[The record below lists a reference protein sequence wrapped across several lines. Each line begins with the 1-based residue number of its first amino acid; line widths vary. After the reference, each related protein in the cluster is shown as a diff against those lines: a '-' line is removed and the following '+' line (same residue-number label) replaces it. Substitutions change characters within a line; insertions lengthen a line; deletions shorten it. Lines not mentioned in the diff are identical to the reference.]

1 MNKVDHQTI
10 ALAGVLQ
17 ATFLVDQIAR
27 EGRCDEEAF
36 NTALSSL
43 FITSPEQTIDV
54 FGSLTRLQKGLELL
68 RDLLSQPSRS
78 QAPTWLRYALSIL
91 HLEAKLRKQPAM
103 LQQISKGLEQAN
115 SPKEHFGLSHENT
128 IASLADTY
136 HKTISTLSLRIQVN
150 GDPTHLRSEHNAA
163 KIRSLLL
170 AGIRSAMLW
179 HQVGGHRWQLLF
191 KRKALMNSATT
202 LLKGLTH

>member
-1 MNKVDHQTI
+1 MNKIDNQTI
-10 ALAGVLQ
+10 AIAGVLQ
-17 ATFLVDQIAR
+17 ATFLVDQVAR
-27 EGRCDEEAF
+27 EGRCDDALF
-36 NTALSSL
+36 TTAVNSL

-54 FGSLTRLQKGLELL
+54 YGDMNRLRRGLELL
-68 RDLLSQPSRS
+68 RDLLAQANRS

-103 LQQISKGLEQAN
+103 LQQIAKGLEQAN
-115 SPKEHFGLSHENT
+115 SPREHFGLCHENT
-128 IASLADTY
+128 IANLADTY
-136 HKTISTLSLRIQVN
+136 QKTISTLSLRIQVN

-163 KIRSLLL
+163 KIRTLLL

-191 KRKALMNSATT
+191 KRKALMNSATE
-202 LLKGLTH
+202 LIKSLNH